1 MSPKNQDFLLRITGQ
16 LSNSGTLTLT
26 RYCCLT
32 CIHVQVCQSFQYWPV
47 FSSQDL
53 TVHLVDTRST
63 SFNVHLCESLI
74 LSSSCDPVD
83 CSPPGSSVHGFSRQ
97 EHWSGLPFPSPW
109 GLPHPWIEPRSLTL
123 QAEPLLFELPGS
135 TALLT
140 YKALET
146 GLFLPPY

>member
-1 MSPKNQDFLLRITGQ
+1 MSPKTQDFLLRITGQ

-53 TVHLVDTRST
+53 TVHLVDIRST
-63 SFNVHLCESLI
+63 SFNVHLCESLS

-97 EHWSGLPFPSPW
+97 EHWSGLPFPSP
-109 GLPHPWIEPRSLTL
+109 GDLYNPGIKPRPTTL
-123 QAEPLLFELPGS
+123 QADSLPSEPPGKH
-135 TALLT
+135 A
-140 YKALET
+140 
-146 GLFLPPY
+146 

>member
-1 MSPKNQDFLLRITGQ
+1 MSPKTQDFLLRITGQ

-97 EHWSGLPFPSPW
+97 EHWSGLPFPSP
-109 GLPHPWIEPRSLTL
+109 GDLYNPGIKPRPTTL
-123 QAEPLLFELPGS
+123 QADSLPSEPPGKH
-135 TALLT
+135 A
-140 YKALET
+140 
-146 GLFLPPY
+146 